1 VIYYY
6 KINNLKKH
14 LAIICFFILFFYSNN
29 INANIIR
36 PTTFDERPQC
46 EKSLGMWRDFGNSC
60 ADKCEHKFQKYPY
73 CSNAII
79 YSCDCGKNRCLY
91 EDSCIDIAEYKNI
104 HDKNIAQQQLEQ
116 KAYLEDRLIKAKKFK
131 KDYMGKFVGMF
142 NQDPNY
148 RDIYYHQ
155 REKPL
160 PYNTFKSNNRI
171 LVYNDIIKRK
181 NDKIIQQKKKFEE
194 ELKAVENSS
203 IDEEDKQVQIDNLK
217 NEIKKIDETKLLQP
231 IVDKTE
237 NNDIVENSEKDKNIN
252 DISNT
257 ENNLINNAV
266 ANTNDNLTVEDNS
279 ENFTSKNDFLKRI
292 NNFLN
297 KKNENEPSNKI
308 DNKSVENK
316 PIINDDKNNVK
327 IPPVYIKP
335 QNGEADFNN
344 REVIDNSTNFPQFT
358 N

>member
-6 KINNLKKH
+6 KINNLKKYI
-14 LAIICFFILFFYSNN
+14 AIICFFILFFYSNN

-46 EKSLGMWRDFGNSC
+46 EKSHGMWRDFGNSC

-131 KDYMGKFVGMF
+131 KDYMGKFVGMY

-160 PYNTFKSNNRI
+160 PYNTFRSNNRI

-181 NDKIIQQKKKFEE
+181 NNKIIQQKKKFEE

-203 IDEEDKQVQIDNLK
+203 IDEEDKQEKINNLK

-252 DISNT
+252 DNSNS
-257 ENNLINNAV
+257 ENDLIDNVV

-279 ENFTSKNDFLKRI
+279 DNITSKNDFLKRI

-297 KKNENEPSNKI
+297 KKNENDPSNKI
-308 DNKSVENK
+308 DNKTIENK

>member
-1 VIYYY
+1 
-6 KINNLKKH
+6 
-14 LAIICFFILFFYSNN
+14 
-29 INANIIR
+29 
-36 PTTFDERPQC
+36 
-46 EKSLGMWRDFGNSC
+46 MWRDFGNSC

-91 EDSCIDIAEYKNI
+91 EDSCIDIKEYKIIN
-104 HDKNIAQQQLEQ
+104 DKNIAQQQLEEQ
-116 KAYLEDRLIKAKKFK
+116 IYLEDRLKKAKKFK
-131 KDYMGKFVGMF
+131 KDYMGKFVGMY

-160 PYNTFKSNNRI
+160 PNNTFKSNNRI

-194 ELKAVENSS
+194 ELKKLENSS
-203 IDEEDKQVQIDNLK
+203 IDDEDKQFQIDNLK
-217 NEIKKIDETKLLQP
+217 NEIKKIDDIKLLKP
-231 IVDKTE
+231 ITE
-237 NNDIVENSEKDKNIN
+237 TVNNETNQDNSK
-252 DISNT
+252 
-257 ENNLINNAV
+257 
-266 ANTNDNLTVEDNS
+266 NDNNIDNISNS
-279 ENFTSKNDFLKRI
+279 ENDSIDNPKEISSDNPIDENNPENITSQNDFFKRI
-292 NNFLN
+292 GNYLN
-297 KKNENEPSNKI
+297 KKNENDTSNKI

-316 PIINDDKNNVK
+316 PVINDDKSNVK
-327 IPPVYIKP
+327 IPPVYVKP